1 MWKTMQPSS
10 TLLSGTYVLVILTEN
25 GSIRNVR
32 NLSSIIYSAMEQ
44 ATG

>member
-1 MWKTMQPSS
+1 MENDAAIIYAPF
-10 TLLSGTYVLVILTEN
+10 GTYVLVILTEN